1 MLKIKKFVFNL
12 FAENTYVAW
21 CDQTNECAV
30 IDPGCYNESERNEL
44 KEFIGKY
51 NLSVKYLLNTHCHID
66 HVLGN
71 SFIKDLYEPEYLV
84 PEKDKVLLEN
94 FSHQRAMIKMEVA
107 DPPIPEK
114 FIDETTELKLGEIVL
129 RFLFTPGHTPG
140 EVCIY
145 FSKEKICITGD
156 VLFQG
161 SIGRTDLWGGDFDTL
176 MNSIETRLLSL
187 DDDVKIYPGHGAS
200 STIGEERKFNPFLT
214 GITKI

>member
-12 FAENTYVAW
+12 FAENTYVVW

-44 KEFIGKY
+44 KEFIEKY
-51 NLSVKYLLNTHCHID
+51 ELSVKYLLNTHCHID

-71 SFIKDLYEPEYLV
+71 SFVKDLYDPRYLV
-84 PEKDKVLLEN
+84 PEKDRVLLEN
-94 FSHQRAMIKMEVA
+94 FSHQTAMIKMDVE
-107 DPPIPEK
+107 DPPIPE
-114 FIDETTELKLGEIVL
+114 EYLGENTELKLGDIVL

-145 FSKEKICITGD
+145 FVDEKICITGD

-176 MNSIETRLLSL
+176 MDSIETKLMTL
-187 DDDVKIYPGHGAS
+187 DDDVKIYPGHGSS

-214 GITKI
+214 GIAKI